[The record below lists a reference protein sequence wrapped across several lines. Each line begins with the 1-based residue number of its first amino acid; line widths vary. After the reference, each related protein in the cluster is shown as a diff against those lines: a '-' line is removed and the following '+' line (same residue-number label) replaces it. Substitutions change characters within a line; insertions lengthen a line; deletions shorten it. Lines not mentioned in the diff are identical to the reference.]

1 MIPKSHGWRK
11 TAVASLVI
19 ALFGLPASS
28 AYALALGRITVQ
40 SALGE
45 PLRAEIDIPEINAE
59 EAASLKPG
67 LARSETFRAAGLEF
81 NQALTSVQVTLQR
94 RADGRSYIRIVTDRA
109 VTEPFVDLIVE
120 ANWSSGRIVRDYTEI
135 GRAHV

>member
-59 EAASLKPG
+59 EAASLRPS

-81 NQALTSVQVTLQR
+81 NQALTGV
-94 RADGRSYIRIVTDRA
+94 
-109 VTEPFVDLIVE
+109 
-120 ANWSSGRIVRDYTEI
+120 
-135 GRAHV
+135 